1 MSLRHV
7 SARVRILVAFL
18 GFVIVAA
25 HAASGFGPDGRASI
39 SGKFRN
45 SEIVVSTSSR
55 MAGAIDSLT
64 WNGQQFIN
72 SYDHGRELQSAAQFN
87 GLHECYNPTE
97 AGSRSDG
104 KGSTSTSQ
112 LLSLDASKNRLM
124 TRSRMAFWL
133 APGQASPSCR
143 GETAAYASPLSD
155 IELSKQVTIGANG
168 LPNVI
173 KHEVTFHVPQN
184 YDSAVFVGLTAYLPP
199 NFSRFWT
206 FDPNGDALT
215 PLTDGPGEVRFP
227 IIIAT
232 PDGAY
237 ALGVYAQEPPP
248 GQPRVRYGR
257 WRFDR
262 PGPDNAT
269 TKWNCVFRVRGAAAG
284 DYRYTGYS
292 IVGTLEDVK
301 NSMRKLAGAL
311 RRRAN

>member
-1 MSLRHV
+1 MSSRLNLPRVATFV
-7 SARVRILVAFL
+7 SLFVAF
-18 GFVIVAA
+18 VTVAY
-25 HAASGFGPDGRASI
+25 AASGFGPDGRASI
-39 SGKFRN
+39 SGKFKN
-45 SEIVVSTSSR
+45 SEIVASTSSR
-55 MAGAIDSLT
+55 TAGAIDSLT

-97 AGSRSDG
+97 AGSRADG
-104 KGSTSTSQ
+104 KGSTSSSQ
-112 LLSLDASKNRLM
+112 LISLDASKNRLT
-124 TRSRMAFWL
+124 TRSLMAFWL
-133 APGQASPSCR
+133 PPGQTSPACR

-155 IELSKQVTIGANG
+155 IELSKTVTIGAHG
-168 LPNVI
+168 LSNVI
-173 KHEVTFHVPQN
+173 EHDVTFHVPQN
-184 YDSAVFVGLTAYLPP
+184 YDSAVFVGLTAYLPAQL
-199 NFSRFWT
+199 SRFWT
-206 FDPNGDALT
+206 FDPNGGALT

-227 IIIAT
+227 VIIAT

-284 DYRYTGYS
+284 DYRYTCYS

-301 NSMRKLAGAL
+301 NSMAKLAAAP
-311 RRRAN
+311 RRRN

>member
-1 MSLRHV
+1 MRSRLYLPRVAALVSLFAAFV
-7 SARVRILVAFL
+7 TVAF
-18 GFVIVAA
+18 
-25 HAASGFGPDGRASI
+25 AASGFGPDGRASI

-45 SEIVVSTSSR
+45 SDIVVSTSSR
-55 MAGAIDSLT
+55 TAGAIDSLT
-64 WNGQQFIN
+64 WNGQQFVN

-87 GLHECYNPTE
+87 NLHECYNPTE

-112 LLSLDASKNRLM
+112 LISLETNRNRL
-124 TRSRMAFWL
+124 TSRSRMAFWL
-133 APGQASPSCR
+133 APGQSSPACR

-155 IELSKQVTIGANG
+155 IELSKTVTIGAHG

-173 KHEVTFHVPQN
+173 EHDVTFHVPRN
-184 YDSAVFVGLTAYLPP
+184 YESAVFVGLTAYLPP
-199 NFSRFWT
+199 HFSRFWT
-206 FDPNGDALT
+206 FDPNGDVLT

-227 IIIAT
+227 VIIAT
-232 PDGAY
+232 ADGAY

-284 DYRYTGYS
+284 DYRYTCYS

-301 NSMRKLAGAL
+301 SSMGKLAAAL